1 MYLENIMVLV
11 FVKRVHTHIIC
22 RIHKTMNNI
31 NRQRRFIQT
40 IKQQSREEKKT
51 TQPFRQTHAASLDA
65 ATLFQR
71 TYMCEHI
78 RHTHMSSVYYQPSFR
93 RRSNRERSKR
103 KKTKQKK
110 NLAFVCTVSFSRT
123 HTRQRCI
130 GFRCHH
136 HVIPFRCICAH
147 CGSYVNFT
155 YHNITTIRSKLYY
168 YMDVIEWMCRT
179 FTVHTACACACRWI
193 SWYTPNVILFEQS

>member
-1 MYLENIMVLV
+1 MPPHCSNVRICASTYGT
-11 FVKRVHTHIIC
+11 RTCRRYIISHHSDED
-22 RIHKTMNNI
+22 RI
-31 NRQRRFIQT
+31 
-40 IKQQSREEKKT
+40 E
-51 TQPFRQTHAASLDA
+51 
-65 ATLFQR
+65 
-71 TYMCEHI
+71 
-78 RHTHMSSVYYQPSFR
+78 SVVSER
-93 RRSNRERSKR
+93 RRN
-103 KKTKQKK
+103 KKKMGSMCVCVVCS